1 MGANGRVLIGF
12 SHPVVAKYNQAGNTV
27 TYTDGR
33 ALARGVK
40 FSLNL
45 ETSDDNDFYA
55 DDAVAESE
63 NGVFA
68 GGTAAVT
75 VDGMHPESERFIL
88 GLPEPEEVN
97 YGENQKVSVAKF
109 GENAAPPYL
118 GYGHIARYQS
128 DNVEIFVPTI
138 FTKVKFR
145 QPGVSAETKGEKKN
159 WQTHELTADLH
170 RDDTAN
176 HDWKWVCADQA
187 SMEDAVA
194 VLHGLLN
201 VPSGEAAE

>member
-1 MGANGRVLIGF
+1 MANGRVLIGF
-12 SHPVVAKYNQAGNTV
+12 SNPVVAKYNQAGPTV

-40 FSLNL
+40 FSLSL

-68 GGTAAVT
+68 GGTASVT
-75 VDGMHPESERFIL
+75 VDGMHPDAERFIL
-88 GLPEPEEVN
+88 GLPEPEEVS
-97 YGENQKVSVAKF
+97 YGESKTVQVAKI
-109 GENAAPPYL
+109 GENAKPPYL
-118 GYGHIARYQS
+118 AYGHIVRYQS

-145 QPGVSAETKGEKKN
+145 QPGGSAETKGEKKN
-159 WQTHELTADLH
+159 WQTQELTADLH
-170 RDDTAN
+170 RDDTASHN
-176 HDWKWVCADQA
+176 WKWVCEDQT

-201 VPSGEAAE
+201 VAEVAE